1 MALCE
6 GAADS
11 DRIKTYDGD
20 PQSYW
25 TRSQC
30 ALLKGIGDQT
40 ANWHYSYRSIAV
52 TAKGANRA
60 DGENALY
67 ALGVAAIL
75 VIG

>member
-11 DRIKTYDGD
+11 DRIKEYGGQ
-20 PQSYW
+20 PQGYW

-30 ALLKGIGDQT
+30 ALLGGS
-40 ANWHYSYRSIAV
+40 AGHAYWHYSFRPIAV
-52 TAKGANRA
+52 TAKGASQS
-60 DGENALY
+60 DGQNALY